1 MDINQNPEQIER
13 DKIDKLLR
21 VSGWAVQD
29 KKEINLNEKLGVAIR
44 EYQTDIGLADYVL
57 FVDAKPEGIKP
68 ERHLHQIIISTD
80 PNENG
85 DYREI
90 IEAAKDI
97 QEVSDDHYFINDM
110 IERIGMNRSAELA
123 KIVDLIS

>member
-57 FVDAKPEGIKP
+57 FVDVKPEGIKP